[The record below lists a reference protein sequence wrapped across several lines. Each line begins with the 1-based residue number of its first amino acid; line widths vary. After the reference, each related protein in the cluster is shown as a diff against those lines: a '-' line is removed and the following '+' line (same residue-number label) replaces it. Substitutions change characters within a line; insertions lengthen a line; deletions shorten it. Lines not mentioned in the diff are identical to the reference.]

1 MEKKSKELKTSK
13 RKLPAGKA
21 SQPQLED
28 SGSQKEKNFYIVG
41 IGASAGGL
49 ESLEQ
54 FFRHMPPESG
64 MAFIIV
70 QHLDPT
76 RHSSMPEIM
85 SRLTSMKVHVAKD
98 GMKVAPDA
106 IYLIPPNKNMGIQE
120 GVLYLQEPSQ
130 PHGLRLPVDFF
141 LRSLAKERGANAICV
156 ILSGTGSD
164 GTLGLRAIKTELG
177 TVFVQEPKSA
187 RYDGMPRSAINTGL
201 ADFVLPPDEMP
212 QQLIQF
218 VKRFSSQ
225 RHQKQHRGGGSYKA
239 AAADLRYLERQD
251 RS

>member
-1 MEKKSKELKTSK
+1 M
-13 RKLPAGKA
+13 PA
-21 SQPQLED
+21 D
-28 SGSQKEKNFYIVG
+28 
-41 IGASAGGL
+41 
-49 ESLEQ
+49 
-54 FFRHMPPESG
+54 SG
-64 MAFIIV
+64 MAFVVV

-85 SRLTSMKVHVAKD
+85 SRLTSMKVQVAED
-98 GMKVAPDA
+98 GMKVAPNT

-120 GVLYLQEPSQ
+120 GALYLQEPSQ

-141 LRSLAKERGANAICV
+141 LHSLAKERGPNAICV

-177 TVFVQEPKSA
+177 TVFVQEPESA

-201 ADFVLPPDEMP
+201 VDFVLPPEEMP

-218 VKRFSSQ
+218 VEAFG
-225 RHQKQHRGGGSYKA
+225 H
-239 AAADLRYLERQD
+239 
-251 RS
+251 